1 VPNRPP
7 NTRLGRRELDL
18 QLIQGTPESIAEFTR
33 TLDLRL
39 AAEQRPEERLRM
51 LREATNQITRR
62 ANDAIQAYRR
72 ARSSVDAELAMADGD
87 WEHARRMSDD
97 LDAARLDVLAAL
109 ETANLRYA
117 TDPAASGPA

>member
-18 QLIQGTPESIAEFTR
+18 QLIQGTPASIAEFTR
-33 TLDLRL
+33 TLDQRL
-39 AAEQRPEERLRM
+39 AQEQRPEERMRM